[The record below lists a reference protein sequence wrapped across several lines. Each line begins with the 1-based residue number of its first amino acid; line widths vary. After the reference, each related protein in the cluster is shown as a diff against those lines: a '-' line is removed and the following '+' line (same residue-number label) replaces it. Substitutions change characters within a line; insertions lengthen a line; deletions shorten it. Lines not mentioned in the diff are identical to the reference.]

1 MSQHFPVL
9 IVLLPLTAALLSPF
23 FSYFHKQMGKWV
35 AVASLFG
42 AFLCS
47 VGLLK
52 QTVQDG
58 GQAVHYWMGNW
69 APPLGIEFVIDPVNA
84 IIVTMITFLAMM
96 TAIFSTPFLKKS
108 NWLYMGGYY
117 TLMALLCVG
126 LSGMTLTGDV
136 FNLYVYLEIAS
147 LSGYGLIAL
156 GGNKGTLAAFRYL
169 LIGTIAA
176 SLYLLGI
183 GFLYAMTGSLN
194 MADLSGLLQG
204 QMDSPLIAV
213 AVALFIAAFGIKAA
227 LFPFHGWQPDA
238 YTYSHPGAAP
248 LISGAMS
255 KVPAYAML
263 RFFFYLFG
271 AQHLFVQHGLT
282 VIGVLGAM
290 GIILGSVMAIA
301 QDDFRRM
308 LAYSSVAQIGY
319 IAVGLAIGSVYGLI
333 GAVLHIVNHAFMK
346 GSLFMVIGGIQYRFG
361 EFRISQLGQIH
372 KKMPLTVVTLC
383 IAALG
388 MIGIPPTGGFFSKW
402 YIMLGAMTT
411 QQYIYVAVLV
421 ISSLLNAVYF
431 FRVMENV
438 FVNKDP
444 QLKEVNPPAGKLEL
458 PLQMLI
464 PIVVMG
470 LGILVLG
477 FCNASIVDGIIKL
490 GLPEV
495 FLR

>member
-1 MSQHFPVL
+1 
-9 IVLLPLTAALLSPF
+9 
-23 FSYFHKQMGKWV
+23 
-35 AVASLFG
+35 
-42 AFLCS
+42 
-47 VGLLK
+47 
-52 QTVQDG
+52 
-58 GQAVHYWMGNW
+58 
-69 APPLGIEFVIDPVNA
+69 
-84 IIVTMITFLAMM
+84 
-96 TAIFSTPFLKKS
+96 
-108 NWLYMGGYY
+108 
-117 TLMALLCVG
+117 
-126 LSGMTLTGDV
+126 
-136 FNLYVYLEIAS
+136 
-147 LSGYGLIAL
+147 
-156 GGNKGTLAAFRYL
+156 
-169 LIGTIAA
+169 
-176 SLYLLGI
+176 
-183 GFLYAMTGSLN
+183 
-194 MADLSGLLQG
+194 
-204 QMDSPLIAV
+204 
-213 AVALFIAAFGIKAA
+213 
-227 LFPFHGWQPDA
+227 
-238 YTYSHPGAAP
+238 
-248 LISGAMS
+248 MS

-333 GAVLHIVNHAFMK
+333 GAVLHVVNHAFMK

-361 EFRISQLGQIH
+361 EFRISQLGQLH

-402 YIMLGAMTT
+402 YIMLGAMGTE
-411 QQYIYVAVLV
+411 QYIYVAVLV

-431 FRVMENV
+431 FRVLENV
-438 FVNKDP
+438 FVNP
-444 QLKEVNPPAGKLEL
+444 SPALKEVNPPSGKLEL